1 MTRKQIHCP
10 KCNEEVSPVKR
21 RDFDKLLKATINTPP
36 LTLKELKAKLKK
48 EREKKLAKKEE
59 NHGIKR

>member
-10 KCNEEVSPVKR
+10 KCNEEVSPVRK
-21 RDFDKLLKATINTPP
+21 RDFDKLLKATIGTSP

-48 EREKKLAKKEE
+48 EREEKSAKKEE
-59 NHGIKR
+59 NHATK

>member
-10 KCNEEVSPVKR
+10 KCNEEVSLVGKR
-21 RDFDKLLKATINTPP
+21 NFDKLLKATINTQP

-48 EREKKLAKKEE
+48 EREEKSAKKEE
-59 NHGIKR
+59 NHVRK